1 MSLLYQVPI
10 GHRNSVHREGHTLLV
25 PYPYIGPRPYMMMYK
40 LAYEYLGPYV
50 MIGMQ
55 Y

>member
-1 MSLLYQVPI
+1 
-10 GHRNSVHREGHTLLV
+10 
-25 PYPYIGPRPYMMMYK
+25 MMMYK
-40 LAYEYLGPYV
+40 LAYEYLVPYI